1 MAISSQ
7 SEQSLQIPSIL
18 ILEESHFNTLS
29 NESKKIGLKIHKG
42 KTKYM
47 TNYDSPGDIQIE
59 GNTIEEVSEYKYL
72 GQIVSTNEGLDIELA
87 ARIRAAWS
95 CFGRHREIFMDKEM
109 PMCLKR
115 KVFEQCVIPSL
126 TYGCETWPL
135 KIETIQKMRSTQR
148 AMERKIIGVSLLDK
162 INHNIIREQTKFKD
176 VVRHI
181 LKMKWS
187 WAGHIGRM
195 TDNRWTKKCTRWSP
209 SGKRRRGRPRLR
221 WADDLKRYQERWP
234 ALTDDRDEW
243 RDLVEGY
250 VQQWTEMPSR

>member
-1 MAISSQ
+1 
-7 SEQSLQIPSIL
+7 
-18 ILEESHFNTLS
+18 
-29 NESKKIGLKIHKG
+29 
-42 KTKYM
+42 
-47 TNYDSPGDIQIE
+47 
-59 GNTIEEVSEYKYL
+59 
-72 GQIVSTNEGLDIELA
+72 
-87 ARIRAAWS
+87 
-95 CFGRHREIFMDKEM
+95 MDKEM

-126 TYGCETWPL
+126 TYGGETWPL

-195 TDNRWTKKCTRWSP
+195 TDKSMDKEVHQMAKEDEADQDLDGQMTSKGTR
-209 SGKRRRGRPRLR
+209 RDGRL
-221 WADDLKRYQERWP
+221 
-234 ALTDDRDEW
+234 
-243 RDLVEGY
+243 
-250 VQQWTEMPSR
+250 